1 MHGCFLPTLS
11 DIVALGEFRQDGAGL
26 EKNPTTPLSVE
37 AEQDQ
42 WIDREQ
48 KRRHPSEIRQRLR
61 TEREWRGAIAALGHL
76 LQRQFPTD
84 SQPDPTAGLSNPA
97 ADLSAQGVVLS
108 GPIPVLDNPELA
120 QALSA
125 WVFTLQ
131 SLDNLVLF
139 TPQLLPAEADETAHQ
154 NSATHTL
161 PLIPGDP
168 LAEERFCLVLT
179 SAFSLILV
187 LGEDANG
194 KPRFQF
200 SFTPDVIQQ
209 VWQLLR
215 SRVMLTCP
223 QQLDTL
229 EQQVR
234 QFAPCDPDYR
244 LVANFS
250 RLLLSYLPDSRPV
263 DSSRVEFIARD
274 RDPRNARAR
283 NRGAGD
289 KAARDRGFAAS
300 QPHDKVTFLAYSAA
314 KRDPATGQSKSAQIS
329 SPPSPSA
336 KPVNDVSPSSAG
348 LNAAASEEVKPPNP
362 PSLDAQLLQAMA
374 HEIRTPLATIRTFTR
389 SLLKR
394 RNLSADVRKRL
405 QLIDHECTQQ
415 IDRFNLIFRAV
426 ELETTAA
433 KQPKSP
439 LTPISLA
446 QIFEASIPQWQ
457 QQASR
462 RNLTLDV
469 ILPPNL
475 PMVAS
480 DPSLLNQVLTGL
492 VERVTYSLTPH
503 SHIQL
508 RVMLAG
514 HQLKLQ
520 FLSQPQGHDST
531 QQSPCADATS
541 PSAACSRSTFKSLG
555 QLLIFQP
562 ETGGLSLNL
571 NATKNL
577 FQALGGKLIVRQ
589 RPQQGE
595 VFTVFLPLQR
605 N

>member
-1 MHGCFLPTLS
+1 MRGCFLPTLS

-26 EKNPTTPLSVE
+26 GKSPAAPSTEE
-37 AEQDQ
+37 ADQ
-42 WIDREQ
+42 GQWSDRRQ
-48 KRRHPSEIRQRLR
+48 KPPQPSEKSQRLR
-61 TEREWRGAIAALGHL
+61 TEREWQGAIAALSHL
-76 LQRQFPTD
+76 LKRPCQKNSHPEN
-84 SQPDPTAGLSNPA
+84 AV
-97 ADLSAQGVVLS
+97 DLSSQGVVLS
-108 GPIPVLDNPELA
+108 GPIPVLETPDLTERF
-120 QALSA
+120 SA
-125 WVFTLQ
+125 WVFTPQ
-131 SLDNLVLF
+131 SPDTLVLF
-139 TPQLLPAEADETAHQ
+139 TPQLLPAEAVAAADQ
-154 NSATHTL
+154 NSATHIL

-187 LGEDANG
+187 LGEDATG

-200 SFTPDVIQQ
+200 SFTPEVIQQ

-215 SRVMLTCP
+215 SRVKLTCP

-229 EQQVR
+229 EQQIR
-234 QFAPCDPDYR
+234 QFAPRDPDYR
-244 LVANFS
+244 LVANFG
-250 RLLLSYLPDSRPV
+250 RLLLSYLPESRPESRPPV
-263 DSSRVEFIARD
+263 DSARVDSIV
-274 RDPRNARAR
+274 RN
-283 NRGAGD
+283 
-289 KAARDRGFAAS
+289 RGFAAS
-300 QPHDKVTFLAYSAA
+300 QPHNKVTFLAYKSH
-314 KRDPATGQSKSAQIS
+314 RGATASAQS
-329 SPPSPSA
+329 QSAQFSPKPSQPAKAVDEASA
-336 KPVNDVSPSSAG
+336 FTAEG
-348 LNAAASEEVKPPNP
+348 EAAASEDPKPTNS

-394 RNLSADVRKRL
+394 RTLSADVRKRL

-426 ELETTAA
+426 ELETTTT
-433 KQPKSP
+433 KKPQSP

-446 QIFEASIPQWQ
+446 QIFEDSIPQWQ
-457 QQASR
+457 QQAGR

-480 DPSLLNQVLTGL
+480 DPTMLNQVLTGL
-492 VERVTYSLTPH
+492 VERFTYSLTPH

-520 FLSQPQGHDST
+520 FLSQPRINDAAKQTHCAET
-531 QQSPCADATS
+531 APPTPNSP
-541 PSAACSRSTFKSLG
+541 RSTFKSLG
-555 QLLIFQP
+555 QLLMFQP

-595 VFTVFLPLQR
+595 EFTVFLPLER